1 MTTIVK
7 AANAAQFL
15 SLVPKMLGYR
25 PTRSVVLIPFAG
37 ARSIGAMR
45 FDLPGEAES
54 EEIDRIAATLI
65 GMVCRL
71 PEADAVAA
79 VAYTDERFD
88 GDGMPH
94 RDLIEALEKRADAC
108 GVRVTDALCVAADAW
123 GSHLDPDCPTSGRP
137 LDELCE
143 EPRGAEHL
151 PVAEGDQAAGSELP
165 GVDLAEKERTARALL
180 ALEDAVQLL
189 CGSESARSPHSAA
202 RSRPR
207 EAAASGQDSSDRHR
221 VDPQALATVCTLD
234 DLPTL
239 FEEALGWD
247 ADSLAPFDAAAMVW
261 CLARPA
267 LRDIALVQ
275 WCGGMS
281 AGDEALDAQLR
292 WESGEEYPAH
302 LAMQMWGEGE
312 RPDPDRLEAALAL
325 SRRIAAA
332 APRDGAPRGAR
343 DMRVARLGARP
354 IHARRAVRAPG
365 LRDRAGARARRDR
378 PLVRAGRASARLG
391 VPAGGTANERD
402 GGSGSGAVDQRPRR
416 RRTRFTGRGTRRAYM
431 RAPQRAPP
439 APASARGSERCA
451 GSPTTPARC
460 SASNWAA
467 SCGHCLDRLPLW

>member
-15 SLVPKMLGYR
+15 SLIPKMLGYR

-45 FDLPGEAES
+45 FDLPSEAES

-88 GDGMPH
+88 DDGMPH

-123 GSHLDPDCPTSGRP
+123 GSHLDPDCPRSGRP
-137 LDELCE
+137 LDELGE

-151 PVAEGDQAAGSELP
+151 TVAEGDQAAGSELP

-189 CGSESARSPHSAA
+189 CGSESAGSPRSAA

-207 EAAASGQDSSDRHR
+207 EAAASDQDSSDGRR

-247 ADSLAPFDAAAMVW
+247 AEKPRPVRRGGARLVP
-261 CLARPA
+261 RPA
-267 LRDIALVQ
+267 RAARHRARAVVRRHV
-275 WCGGMS
+275 GG
-281 AGDEALDAQLR
+281 R
-292 WESGEEYPAH
+292 
-302 LAMQMWGEGE
+302 
-312 RPDPDRLEAALAL
+312 
-325 SRRIAAA
+325 
-332 APRDGAPRGAR
+332 RGAR
-343 DMRVARLGARP
+343 RAAALGIGRGVPRPPGDADVGGGRAAGSRPARSRARP
-354 IHARRAVRAPG
+354 LPSHRGGRAARRCAPG
-365 LRDRAGARARRDR
+365 PLATCGWLAWALGRSTHAERYALLACEIEPEHGLAEIVRSFVLAGHLPDWA
-378 PLVRAGRASARLG
+378 
-391 VPAGGTANERD
+391 
-402 GGSGSGAVDQRPRR
+402 
-416 RRTRFTGRGTRRAYM
+416 FRRA
-431 RAPQRAPP
+431 
-439 APASARGSERCA
+439 A
-451 GSPTTPARC
+451 GE
-460 SASNWAA
+460 
-467 SCGHCLDRLPLW
+467 

>member
-123 GSHLDPDCPTSGRP
+123 GSRLDPDCPTSGRP
-137 LDELCE
+137 LDELCK

-221 VDPQALATVCTLD
+221 VDPQALAAVCTLD

-247 ADSLAPFDAAAMVW
+247 AGSLAPFDAAAMVW

-312 RPDPDRLEAALAL
+312 RPDPERLEAALAL
-325 SRRIAAA
+325 SRRIAAT
-332 APRDGAPRGAR
+332 APRDVRPGALATCGWLAW
-343 DMRVARLGARP
+343 ALGRST
-354 IHARRAVRAPG
+354 HAERYALLACEIEPEHGLAEIVRSFVLAGHLPDWAFRRA
-365 LRDRAGARARRDR
+365 AG
-378 PLVRAGRASARLG
+378 
-391 VPAGGTANERD
+391 E
-402 GGSGSGAVDQRPRR
+402 
-416 RRTRFTGRGTRRAYM
+416 
-431 RAPQRAPP
+431 
-439 APASARGSERCA
+439 
-451 GSPTTPARC
+451 
-460 SASNWAA
+460 
-467 SCGHCLDRLPLW
+467 

>member
-25 PTRSVVLIPFAG
+25 PTRSLVLIPFAG
-37 ARSIGAMR
+37 SRSIGAMR
-45 FDLPGEAES
+45 FDLPTAAEC

-88 GDGMPH
+88 DRGMPH
-94 RDLIEALEKRADAC
+94 RDLIAALEHRADAC
-108 GVRVTDALCVAADAW
+108 GVRVTDALCVAADGW
-123 GSHLDPDCPTSGRP
+123 GSHFDSAVPDQGRS
-137 LDELCE
+137 LDELGD

-151 PVAEGDQAAGSELP
+151 NVAEGDQAAGSELP
-165 GVDLAEKERTARALL
+165 SVDLPEKERTARALA
-180 ALEDAVQLL
+180 ALEDAVRLL
-189 CGSESARSPHSAA
+189 CGPDSAGASRSVARRVDREDAESDQESSEGR
-202 RSRPR
+202 
-207 EAAASGQDSSDRHR
+207 R
-221 VDPQALATVCTLD
+221 VDPQALAAVCTLD

-247 ADSLAPFDAAAMVW
+247 AETLAPFDAAALTW

-325 SRRIAAA
+325 SRRIAAV
-332 APRDGAPRGAR
+332 APRE
-343 DMRVARLGARP
+343 V
-354 IHARRAVRAPG
+354 
-365 LRDRAGARARRDR
+365 RAGALATCGW
-378 PLVRAGRASARLG
+378 LAWALGRSTHA
-391 VPAGGTANERD
+391 ERY
-402 GGSGSGAVDQRPRR
+402 A
-416 RRTRFTGRGTRRAYM
+416 M
-431 RAPQRAPP
+431 RACEIEPGHGLAEIVR
-439 APASARGSERCA
+439 SFVLA
-451 GSPTTPARC
+451 GHLPD
-460 SASNWAA
+460 WAFRQA
-467 SCGHCLDRLPLW
+467 